1 MLQRDGVIND
11 EYEDK
16 DSEEHNI
23 DKNER
28 LNLLNSINKNK
39 NMAKHKDKN
48 FVYKSSFTKDLSLI
62 ELMDENQLEKEY
74 KKNLINEASK
84 RLSSIK
90 SKQNN
95 VNKLVKKYSGIGKQ
109 CEDMIS
115 NLNDTNIESVNSM
128 MIELRNDLSFFQTNY
143 EKLKNVAD

>member
-62 ELMDENQLEKEY
+62 ELMDEKIVVNQ
-74 KKNLINEASK
+74 
-84 RLSSIK
+84 IK
-90 SKQNN
+90 TK
-95 VNKLVKKYSGIGKQ
+95 
-109 CEDMIS
+109 
-115 NLNDTNIESVNSM
+115 
-128 MIELRNDLSFFQTNY
+128 
-143 EKLKNVAD
+143 